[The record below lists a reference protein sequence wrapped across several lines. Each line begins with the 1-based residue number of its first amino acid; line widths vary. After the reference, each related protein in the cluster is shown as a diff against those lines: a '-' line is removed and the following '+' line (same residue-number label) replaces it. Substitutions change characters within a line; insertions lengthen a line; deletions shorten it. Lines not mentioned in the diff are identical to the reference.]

1 MAVNSKTMAVL
12 HVWGGVAGQGWSRGW
27 AGWRWLG
34 TLYVQHGDVVAGRE
48 GDHCGRQ
55 QDKLRSSSCSDSSDS
70 CMKKMGRSS
79 HHLDIERLI
88 GISAY
93 LILEGQI

>member
-1 MAVNSKTMAVL
+1 MAVNSKTVAVL

-48 GDHCGRQ
+48 GGHCGRQ
-55 QDKLRSSSCSDSSDS
+55 QEGTTTTTESMIWGGRCEKFQHFLDSV
-70 CMKKMGRSS
+70 
-79 HHLDIERLI
+79 LFQL
-88 GISAY
+88 
-93 LILEGQI
+93 

>member
-1 MAVNSKTMAVL
+1 MAVNSKTVAVL
-12 HVWGGVAGQGWSRGW
+12 HVWGVPGQGWSRGW

-48 GDHCGRQ
+48 GGHCGRQ

-70 CMKKMGRSS
+70 SFGDFLKRG
-79 HHLDIERLI
+79 L
-88 GISAY
+88 
-93 LILEGQI
+93 